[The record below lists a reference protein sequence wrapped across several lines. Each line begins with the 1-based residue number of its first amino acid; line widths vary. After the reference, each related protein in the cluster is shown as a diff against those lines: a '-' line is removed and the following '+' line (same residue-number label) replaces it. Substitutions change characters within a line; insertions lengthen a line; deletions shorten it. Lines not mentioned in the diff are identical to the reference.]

1 MRNKYI
7 NDFIE
12 NEEIQDF
19 FLVKENRGIKPNNN
33 NGNKFYGSIRI
44 GDKTNDI
51 ECKIWDIYN
60 KKDINTEEYEK
71 IIAGDIIKLKGKID
85 DRNQINIELIRLANN
100 SDVYDE
106 SDLYKVAPIDP
117 NILYDNIIQIIN
129 EEITDIDYKNL
140 CIKLYTTH
148 KEKLLNWPAAMKKHH
163 AYKGGLLW
171 HTYRMLQIALKLV
184 EVYKSVNKS
193 LLLSGVALHDIGK
206 ISELSFNNNAIE
218 YTLSG
223 KMLSHLLIGTMMI
236 NNEIREMKEM
246 NNEKKLLLEHM
257 IAAHHGIPE
266 WDTIKKPCILEAY
279 LLHMIDMIDSNV
291 EKIENSLKCTN
302 LGEFGKE
309 KIVNDTHYYKPTF
322 FDDNYL
328 KGE

>member
-19 FLVKENRGIKPNNN
+19 FLVKENRGIKQNN
-33 NGNKFYGSIRI
+33 NGNKFYGSIRV

-51 ECKIWDIYN
+51 ECKVWDIYN

-71 IIAGDIIKLKGKID
+71 IVAGNIVKIKGKID
-85 DRNQINIELIRLANN
+85 DRNQINVELIRLANS
-100 SDVYDE
+100 SDVYDD
-106 SDLYKVAPIDP
+106 SDLYRVAPVDP
-117 NILYDNIIQIIN
+117 NILYNRIIQIIN
-129 EEITDIDYKNL
+129 KEITDIEYKTL
-140 CIKLYTTH
+140 CINLYTIH
-148 KEKLLNWPAAMKKHH
+148 KEKLLYWPAAMKNHH

-184 EVYKSVNKS
+184 EIYKSVNKS
-193 LLLSGVALHDIGK
+193 LLLSGIVLHDIGK
-206 ISELSFNNNAIE
+206 ISELSYNNSAIE

-223 KMLSHLLIGTMMI
+223 KMLGHLLIGTMMI
-236 NNEIREMKEM
+236 NNEIRKIKMD
-246 NNEKKLLLEHM
+246 NEKKLLLEHM
-257 IAAHHGIPE
+257 IASHHGIPE
-266 WDTIKKPCILEAY
+266 WDAIKKPCILEAY

-291 EKIENSLKCTN
+291 EKIENSLERIN
-302 LGEFGKE
+302 PGEFDKE
-309 KIVNDTHYYKPTF
+309 KSFDDIHYYKPTF